1 MRTAHKLLVSV
12 LVATLFVPQLVSAQ
26 EVPTVYLY
34 VNDFV
39 GVLTEDEV
47 STLDEICYELDSY
60 NSDELA
66 IVIVN
71 STLPLGINLFAAET
85 FQANGVGKAGLD
97 NGVMIL
103 VSTEEGLWRIEVGY
117 GLEGVLND
125 AKVGAIGRAN
135 LEPYLSEGDYYSG
148 IFYTVSG
155 IVDVL
160 TSDPNQHAGNK
171 YPLFGYH
178 IDWWEVAGSVAIFV
192 FVAAIT
198 KGRILFWIGG
208 ILTRGGFGGGR
219 SGGGGAKGRF

>member
-1 MRTAHKLLVSV
+1 MRTAHKCLVALFGIALLV
-12 LVATLFVPQLVSAQ
+12 PQIGAAQ
-26 EVPTVYLY
+26 QVPTIYLY

-39 GVLTEDEV
+39 GVLTIDEI
-47 STLDEICYELDSY
+47 STLDEICYELDRY

-71 STLPLGINLFAAET
+71 STQPLGIDLYASET
-85 FQANGVGKAGLD
+85 FEVNGVGKESSD

-103 VSTEEGLWRIEVGY
+103 VSTEETLWRIEVGY

-135 LEPYLSEGDYYSG
+135 LEPYLSQEDYYSG
-148 IFYTVSG
+148 IFYTVSA

-160 TSDPNQHAGNK
+160 VSDADQHSGNK

-178 IDWWEVAGSVAIFV
+178 IDWWELASAIAV
-192 FVAAIT
+192 FVVVAALT
-198 KGRILFWIGG
+198 RGRILFWIGG
-208 ILTRGGFGGGR
+208 VLTRGRFGGGS
-219 SGGGGAKGRF
+219 SGGGGARGRF